1 MNRYSPKH
9 LLQQKKTVI
18 TAHSGCEGTP
28 DNSREHILAAIASGA
43 EMIEVDVR
51 QAPDGTLILSH
62 DVPED
67 ISVRVTLR
75 ELFELIEPEKNME
88 MNLDVKTSGLV
99 EPVMQLA
106 KEFDL
111 AGRILFTGEC
121 NNDRALAV
129 SLGAEVW
136 HGVWP
141 GPLAGIAQDQLAEAS
156 ARLVDGGIAALKESG
171 SPYLN
176 IFYRMITEKHEQEL
190 RAIGSGFSAWTVNDE
205 ESLRLLLKMG
215 IANITT
221 RIPVLAMKLRK
232 EIQGI

>member
-1 MNRYSPKH
+1 MNRYSPKT
-9 LLQQKKTVI
+9 LLAQKKTVI

-62 DVPED
+62 DLPED
-67 ISVRVTLR
+67 ISVRTTLR
-75 ELFELIEPEKNME
+75 ELFELIEPETNME

-99 EPVMQLA
+99 EPVMALA

-111 AGRILFTGEC
+111 TGRITFTGEC
-121 NNDRALAV
+121 NSDRALAN

-136 HGVWP
+136 HGVGP
-141 GPLAGIAQDQLAEAS
+141 GPLAGVAQDQLAEAS
-156 ARLVDGGIAALKESG
+156 ARLVDGGIAAIKESG

-190 RAIGSGFSAWTVNDE
+190 RSIGSSFSAWTVNDE
-205 ESLRLLLKMG
+205 ENLRRFLEMG

-232 EIQGI
+232 EIQGV

>member
-99 EPVMQLA
+99 EPVMALA

-121 NNDRALAV
+121 NDDRALAV

-141 GPLAGIAQDQLAEAS
+141 GPLAGVPQDQLAEAS
-156 ARLVDGGIAALKESG
+156 ARLVDFVELFLVVKENAAAAEIGGLESFRYIVVG
-171 SPYLN
+171 VTDKGN
-176 IFYRMITEKHEQEL
+176 C
-190 RAIGSGFSAWTVNDE
+190 
-205 ESLRLLLKMG
+205 RLTDFVK
-215 IANITT
+215 
-221 RIPVLAMKLRK
+221 V
-232 EIQGI
+232 E